1 MSQDINVS
9 RDNPRLALLE
19 GLGDASRRNQAATD
33 LFDEAVGEFLGINRT
48 DGRCLDIIDRL
59 GKVSAGQLANDS
71 GLTTGA
77 VTAVIDRLERAGY
90 VQRVRDEVDRR
101 KVWVECTDAMRMMIG
116 QIYGFYDVVGPAM
129 TARFTIEQLNGI
141 FAFLEIG
148 RMVQTEL
155 AAGLREH
162 MPPAT
167 SDAAARVAMAAQ
179 FRRAMD
185 AAAPRL
191 CEMIER
197 VPMPTA
203 EEA

>member
-1 MSQDINVS
+1 MNQDISLS
-9 RDNPRLALLE
+9 RDNAHVALRE

-33 LFDEAVGEFLGINRT
+33 LFDETAGEFFGINRT
-48 DGRCLDIIDRL
+48 DGRCLDIIERN

-90 VQRVRDEVDRR
+90 VQRVRDEIDRR
-101 KVWVECTDAMRMMIG
+101 KVWVECTPAMREMVG
-116 QIYGFYDVVGPAM
+116 KIYGFYDVIGPAM
-129 TARFTIEQLNGI
+129 TSRFTLEQLKGI

-148 RMVQTEL
+148 RLIQTEM

-162 MPPAT
+162 MPPASAGT
-167 SDAAARVAMAAQ
+167 EARVEMAAQ

-185 AAAPRL
+185 AAAPKLR
-191 CEMIER
+191 EIIDS
-197 VPMPTA
+197 VPVPTSG
-203 EEA
+203 EG

>member
-1 MSQDINVS
+1 MSQDISPS
-9 RDNPRLALLE
+9 RDNSYVALLE

-33 LFDEAVGEFLGINRT
+33 LFDEAAGDFFGINRT
-48 DGRCLDIIDRL
+48 DGRCLDIIDRN

-90 VQRVRDEVDRR
+90 VQRVRDEIDRR
-101 KVWVECTDAMRMMIG
+101 KVWVECTPAMREMVG
-116 QIYGFYDVVGPAM
+116 LIYGYYDVIGPAM
-129 TARFTIEQLNGI
+129 TARFTLEQLRGI

-148 RMVQTEL
+148 RMIQTEM

-162 MPPAT
+162 MPPASAET
-167 SDAAARVAMAAQ
+167 SARVAMAAQ

-185 AAAPRL
+185 AAAPKLR
-191 CEMIER
+191 EMIDR
-197 VPMPTA
+197 VPMPSA
-203 EEA
+203 DEG